1 LVTARRQQALG
12 DYRDCRLGLGVTRN
26 PLGVYNISP
35 FKTGWYVDWKARIIP
50 DSEGYDGV
58 EYYQTLRVRQDR
70 GSGGSY
76 LPTYRIWP
84 ALNFDSGGLGPIV
97 QANPGGVWLI
107 GNEPDSTHGQDDTMP
122 DMYARIYYDAYHFIK
137 GIDPTAKVAN
147 AALIQPT
154 PLRLLYLDMVLASYR
169 AQFGVSMPVDV
180 WNMHFYIIR
189 EVKDGWGGDFPPGVN
204 TPIGQEYTLR
214 DHVDINIFKSLVTDF
229 RSWLNRNGYIDK
241 PLVVTEWGVLMP
253 LWFLSN
259 EGVTETD
266 MNNFIRD
273 AAQFMDTA
281 TDSVTGYSADNYH
294 LVQRHALYSLDDDST
309 FDDGFDRWGSY
320 LMRSTPPYTTTTVG
334 LAYQEQVAAGR
345 QPVVDLLPYRVTTE
359 PAPLVSAG
367 VPISPVINVAI
378 ANAGNS
384 APITWPSV
392 RFYDVTD
399 GQQVQIGQEIF
410 APPVTG
416 CGTLTQVSF
425 VWPELTPGL
434 HLLSIEVNPTGRI
447 PEVTL
452 NNNQAVFQVY
462 VFSHGLYL
470 PMIAR

>member
-1 LVTARRQQALG
+1 
-12 DYRDCRLGLGVTRN
+12 
-26 PLGVYNISP
+26 
-35 FKTGWYVDWKARIIP
+35 
-50 DSEGYDGV
+50 
-58 EYYQTLRVRQDR
+58 
-70 GSGGSY
+70 
-76 LPTYRIWP
+76 
-84 ALNFDSGGLGPIV
+84 
-97 QANPGGVWLI
+97 
-107 GNEPDSTHGQDDTMP
+107 
-122 DMYARIYYDAYHFIK
+122 
-137 GIDPTAKVAN
+137 
-147 AALIQPT
+147 
-154 PLRLLYLDMVLASYR
+154 
-169 AQFGVSMPVDV
+169 
-180 WNMHFYIIR
+180 
-189 EVKDGWGGDFPPGVN
+189 
-204 TPIGQEYTLR
+204 
-214 DHVDINIFKSLVTDF
+214 
-229 RSWLNRNGYIDK
+229 
-241 PLVVTEWGVLMP
+241 MP